1 LLKPPFSLQNVMSAT
16 KKHHL
21 RIVGGQ
27 YRRAL
32 IPVPDAPGLRPT
44 PDRSRETLFNWLRH
58 FWPEGLEGKRV
69 LDLFAGSGALGFE
82 AASHGANHVQLVEQ
96 NPKAVA
102 SLRAV
107 RDRLG
112 ASQVRIHAGDAL
124 MVLHRLNG
132 TQAYDLVLLDPPF
145 GQDWLSRLWP
155 LLPAALAP
163 GSLLY
168 VESDTPPALPP
179 EYEIL
184 RQSRAGHSHIILAV
198 YLRSPANAAPPD
210 SPPERADA

>member
-1 LLKPPFSLQNVMSAT
+1 MPAT

-27 YRRAL
+27 YRRSL
-32 IPVPDAPGLRPT
+32 IPVVDADGLRPT
-44 PDRSRETLFNWLRH
+44 PDRLRETLFNWLRH
-58 FWPEGLEGKRV
+58 FWPEGLQGKRV

-82 AASHGANHVQLVEQ
+82 AASHGADHVQLVERH
-96 NPKAVA
+96 PPAVA

-124 MVLHRLNG
+124 QVLERLDG
-132 TQAYDLVLLDPPF
+132 TRPYDLVLLDPPF
-145 GQDWLSRLWP
+145 GQGWLPRLWP

-168 VESDTPPALPP
+168 VESDTPPELPP
-179 EYEIL
+179 AYEVL
-184 RQSRAGHSHIILAV
+184 RQGRAGRSHFLLAA
-198 YLRSPANAAPPD
+198 YPRGDGEPPAPA
-210 SPPERADA
+210 RA